1 MSLVDSLVAHRLVP
15 VIIADDEGSAAPLAD
30 ALIAG
35 GLPVAEV
42 TLRTPAALAVIRAM
56 SRHDGLLVGAGTVL
70 DADQVDAAADAG
82 AAFVVSPGLSRSVV
96 ERARERGLL
105 VVPGVATATEA
116 QAALG
121 LGLDL
126 VKFFPAETSG
136 GAAAIRALSA
146 PFAALRFLPTGGI
159 GPHNVMEYLDLP
171 AVAAVG
177 GSWMVPRD
185 VVARAD
191 VIGLTALVAAA
202 VDLVGAS
209 DRTGPE
215 PRR

>member
-1 MSLVDSLVAHRLVP
+1 MNLVDSLVAHRLVP
-15 VIIADDEGSAAPLAD
+15 VIVADDERSAAPLAD

-116 QAALG
+116 QAALA

-136 GAAAIRALSA
+136 GAAAIKALSA

-185 VVARAD
+185 LVAQAD
-191 VIGLTALVAAA
+191 VTGLTALVAAA

-209 DRTGPE
+209 DRTKPD

>member
-1 MSLVDSLVAHRLVP
+1 MTLVDSLLAHRLVP

-30 ALIAG
+30 ALVAG

-56 SRHDGLLVGAGTVL
+56 CRHAGLLVGAGTVL

-136 GAAAIRALSA
+136 GAAAIKALSA

-185 VVARAD
+185 LVAQAD
-191 VIGLTALVAAA
+191 VTGLTALVAAA

-209 DRTGPE
+209 DRTKPE

>member
-1 MSLVDSLVAHRLVP
+1 
-15 VIIADDEGSAAPLAD
+15 
-30 ALIAG
+30 
-35 GLPVAEV
+35 V
-42 TLRTPAALAVIRAM
+42 TLRTPAALAVIRGM
-56 SRHDGLLVGAGTVL
+56 SRHAGLLVGAGTVL

-116 QAALG
+116 QAALA

-136 GAAAIRALSA
+136 GAAAIKALSA

-185 VVARAD
+185 LVARAD
-191 VIGLTALVAAA
+191 VTGLTALVAAA

-209 DRTGPE
+209 DRTKPD

>member
-1 MSLVDSLVAHRLVP
+1 MNLVDSLVAHRLVP
-15 VIIADDEGSAAPLAD
+15 VIVADDERSAAPLAD

-56 SRHDGLLVGAGTVL
+56 CRHDGLLVGAGTVL

-136 GAAAIRALSA
+136 GAAAIKALSA

-185 VVARAD
+185 LVAQAD
-191 VIGLTALVAAA
+191 VTGLTALVAAA